1 MSLHEKL
8 NREQFHDALIAGI
21 ICTTI
26 VLVFG
31 IMATCSMS
39 HRGDDGAREMFR
51 NPEQY
56 VVPK

>member
-1 MSLHEKL
+1 MSL
-8 NREQFHDALIAGI
+8 REELSRDQLHDVIIAGI
-21 ICTTI
+21 VCATI
-26 VLVFG
+26 VLVFV
-31 IMATCSMS
+31 IMATCAMS